1 MASNDVTSSQQGER
15 RRAELYTRIYKFAA
29 EDFAANSDLRNYAT
43 DMSIWM
49 QSIETKLTSLFNI
62 LSTHT
67 HKIAP
72 HTHNVLPHIHMST
85 SPGSPTSPAMTAPGM
100 PWPLTVQPNTAIE
113 GLIATQKTSIK
124 WTRGTLPVLKNTTGT
139 IPNYLGNKVITGASV
154 GQAEDI
160 SPHLRRQ
167 LIIPILST
175 PSIPPAI
182 TGLA

>member
-1 MASNDVTSSQQGER
+1 MASNDVTSSQQDER

-72 HTHNVLPHIHMST
+72 HTHNIAPHFHVSAN
-85 SPGSPTSPAMTAPGM
+85 PGSPTSPM
-100 PWPLTVQPNTAIE
+100 PLVTLTNVAIE
-113 GLIATQKTSIK
+113 GLTPTQKPTIK
-124 WTRGTLPVLKNTTGT
+124 WTKGTLPVLKNTTGT
-139 IPNYLGNKVITGASV
+139 IPNYLGNKVITGVSV

-182 TGLA
+182 TGLAS